1 MTTINKSFKFIMLN
15 EYEIDKE
22 INSESSRDIEL
33 RVTFKSPA
41 FEAIHSSVSGLFRIG
56 AITQEVMCKFDKACI
71 SSRNER
77 CSG

>member
-1 MTTINKSFKFIMLN
+1 MLH

-22 INSESSRDIEL
+22 INSESSRDIEQ
-33 RVTFKSPA
+33 RVTFKSSA